1 MKYTTLLFDLDG
13 TLTDSE
19 PGIVNGVRLAL
30 REFDIDPDPELLRSF
45 IGPSLYASF
54 RHSLHFSEDDAR
66 HAVAVYRSYYNEQGL
81 FENAVYE
88 GILPLLDEL
97 AASGRRLFVATAKP
111 EHFAR
116 RICDHFALTPRFIT
130 VHGADQDCGRVEKD
144 QVIRHVLDVEGLQPQ
159 QVLMIGDRKYDILG
173 AQANGVDALGVLYGY
188 GDQEEL
194 HAAGAKHM
202 AATVADMRHLLL
214 SGAL

>member
-1 MKYTTLLFDLDG
+1 MKYSTLLFDLDG

-30 REFDIDPDPELLRSF
+30 REYGIDPDPDLLRSF
-45 IGPSLYASF
+45 IGPSLYSSF
-54 RHSLHFSEDDAR
+54 RNTLHFSEDDAR
-66 HAVAVYRSYYNEQGL
+66 HAVSVYRRYYNEQGL
-81 FENAVYE
+81 FENDVYE
-88 GILPLLDEL
+88 GILPLLDTL

-144 QVIRHVLDVEGLQPQ
+144 QVIRHVLDVEGLDPQ
-159 QVLMIGDRKYDILG
+159 HVLMIGDRKYDILG
-173 AQANGVDALGVLYGY
+173 AQANGIDSLGVLYGY
-188 GDQEEL
+188 GDLEEL
-194 HAAGAKHM
+194 QKAGASHL
-202 AATVADMRHLLL
+202 APTVADMGNLFR
-214 SGAL
+214 SGTL